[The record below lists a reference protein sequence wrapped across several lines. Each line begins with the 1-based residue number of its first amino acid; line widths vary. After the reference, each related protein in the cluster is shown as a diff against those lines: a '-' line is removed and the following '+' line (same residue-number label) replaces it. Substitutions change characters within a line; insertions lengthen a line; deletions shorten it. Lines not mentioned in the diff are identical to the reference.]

1 MKNRSVL
8 AYRTALHRCSLA
20 GCPERYN
27 HPEQMNY
34 IISAALWQGCYFCTK
49 FFVATSQRPYERSMI
64 YGTVKNKKT
73 RINLAIQL

>member
-1 MKNRSVL
+1 MQNRPVL

-20 GCPERYN
+20 GCPEKII

-34 IISAALWQGCYFCTK
+34 IISAALWQGCYFCTH
-49 FFVATSQRPYERSMI
+49 FYRCDIATERRMI

-73 RINLAIQL
+73 RINLAVQL